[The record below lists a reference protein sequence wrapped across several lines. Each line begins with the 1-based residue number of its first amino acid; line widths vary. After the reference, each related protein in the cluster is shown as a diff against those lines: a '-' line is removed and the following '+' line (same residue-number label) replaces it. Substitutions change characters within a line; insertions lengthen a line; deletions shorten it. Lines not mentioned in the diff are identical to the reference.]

1 MVDDEDN
8 EPSHTLLIVSS
19 LKDEHGAYRRVEH
32 NVPIYGDNYV
42 EIMEQFVW
50 FLNALGYNY
59 IGALTAVSSDGEDLQ
74 TTNTI

>member
-1 MVDDEDN
+1 MSDDEDN

-19 LKDEHGAYRRVEH
+19 IKDERGAYRRVEH
-32 NVPIYGDNYV
+32 NVPIYDDNYV
-42 EIMEQFVW
+42 AILEEFVW